1 MRRWSRS
8 SASSLHSSQAFSSSA
23 VGKEIPDTLC
33 TVSGAPGDLHTEE
46 EFCGGHRESKGR
58 RGPLKPPKPFQR
70 PQDTGSISP
79 TGTHHC
85 SHRRPQQ
92 DGPPDA
98 LYHVYGLGG
107 ARLLIP
113 TCVLP
118 KPSLILR
125 FSSHTHGR
133 GPASTLYSFPS
144 PSDQ

>member
-33 TVSGAPGDLHTEE
+33 TVSGAPGDLHTED
-46 EFCGGHRESKGR
+46 EFCGGHTESKGR
-58 RGPLKPPKPFQR
+58 WGPLKPPNPFQS
-70 PQDTGSISP
+70 PQDALSVSP
-79 TGTHHC
+79 TGIHHC
-85 SHRRPQQ
+85 SHHRPPQ

-98 LYHVYGLGG
+98 LYQVYSFRG

-113 TCVLP
+113 ACVLL

-125 FSSHTHGR
+125 LFLPILCTHFLPLLISECSR
-133 GPASTLYSFPS
+133 E
-144 PSDQ
+144 